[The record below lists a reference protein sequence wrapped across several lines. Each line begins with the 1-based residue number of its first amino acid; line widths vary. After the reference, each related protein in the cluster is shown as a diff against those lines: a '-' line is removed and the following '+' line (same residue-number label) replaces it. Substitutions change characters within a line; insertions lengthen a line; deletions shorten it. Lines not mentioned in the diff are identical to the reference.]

1 MYPHRVFPGAYTQR
15 TAREGR
21 ENARHL
27 NTATPEL
34 CRWCGEPLPPR
45 TGLRGRPAVT
55 HPGECRRRYH
65 NRHKLNYRIA
75 KFRAAHRL
83 TADRAVGTPWAA
95 TAYGADEVDL
105 LPDTGRFV
113 RLYGAYDNVHGP
125 ALIDAVDAWEKA
137 ERVWRLVEDS
147 QKLLL
152 HADRAA
158 EREALSARLAALTP
172 EERAERVRKAVARRI
187 KVQSI

>member
-1 MYPHRVFPGAYTQR
+1 M
-15 TAREGR
+15 
-21 ENARHL
+21 
-27 NTATPEL
+27 
-34 CRWCGEPLPPR
+34 
-45 TGLRGRPAVT
+45 T

-83 TADRAVGTPWAA
+83 TADRALGTPWA
-95 TAYGADEVDL
+95 TSNYSPDEVDL
-105 LPDTGRFV
+105 TPETGRFV
-113 RLYGAYDNVHGP
+113 RVYGSYDNVHGP

-152 HADRAA
+152 HAERTA

-172 EERAERVRKAVARRI
+172 EERAERVREGVARRI